1 MPDATPALNP
11 DRPTP
16 EGFRPAGTGLRRRLF
31 GVVFHADDPAGKAFD
46 VVLIVAILASVVVV
60 MVESVASVQDE
71 YADELLAVEWFFT
84 ALFTVEYAL
93 RLWVVQT
100 PGRYARSFFGVV
112 DLLAIL
118 PTYLSLMIPGAQV
131 LLTVRILR
139 ALRVFRVLK
148 LANYLDEADQLRRA
162 LAASRRKILVF
173 IFVVLTIVTVMG
185 SMMYLIEGGENGFTS
200 IPQSVY
206 WAVVTLST
214 VGFGDIYPV
223 TPLGKALATVII
235 IMGYGIIAVP
245 TGIVTVEL
253 GREREAAR
261 AGTAKGTLGD
271 PAMVQ
276 LDQCPRC
283 GLGGHDADA
292 SFCKRCGGSVVVK
305 ARPVSD
311 PVGTATTANGAP

>member
-1 MPDATPALNP
+1 MPDPTLDP

-16 EGFRPAGTGLRRRLF
+16 EGFRPAGTGIRRRLF
-31 GVVFHADDPAGKAFD
+31 EVVFHADDRTGKGFD
-46 VVLIVAILASVVVV
+46 VVLIVAIVLSVVVV
-60 MVESVASVQDE
+60 MLESVGSIQAQ
-71 YADELLAVEWFFT
+71 YAHELIVVEWFFT

-93 RLWVVQT
+93 RLWVLRS
-100 PGRYARSFFGVV
+100 PLRYARSFFGIV

-118 PTYLSLMIPGAQV
+118 PTYISLVVPGAQV

-162 LAASRRKILVF
+162 LSASRRKILVF
-173 IFVVLTIVTVMG
+173 IFVILTLVTVMG
-185 SMMYLIEGGENGFTS
+185 SMMYLIEGGRNGFTS

-235 IMGYGIIAVP
+235 VMGYGIIAVP

-261 AGTAKGTLGD
+261 AGIAEGVLGE
-271 PAMVQ
+271 PSMVQ

-283 GLGGHDADA
+283 GLAHHDADA
-292 SFCKRCGGSVVVK
+292 SFCKQCGGSMVVK
-305 ARPVSD
+305 ARPVGDRAEAS
-311 PVGTATTANGAP
+311 

>member
-1 MPDATPALNP
+1 MPDAPLDP

-16 EGFRPAGTGLRRRLF
+16 EGFRPYGRGLRRRMF
-31 GVVFHADDPAGKAFD
+31 EIVFHADDPVAKAFD
-46 VVLIVAILASVVVV
+46 VALIVAILASVVVV
-60 MVESVASVQDE
+60 MLESVEVFQAQYARELLVIEWAFTILFTAE
-71 YADELLAVEWFFT
+71 YAV
-84 ALFTVEYAL
+84 
-93 RLWVVQT
+93 RLWSVRQ
-100 PGRYARSFFGVV
+100 PLRYARSFFGVV

-118 PTYLSLMIPGAQV
+118 PTYLSLLIPGAQV

-162 LAASRRKILVF
+162 LGASKRKILVF
-173 IFVVLTIVTVMG
+173 IFVILTLVTVMG

-235 IMGYGIIAVP
+235 VMGYGIIAVP
-245 TGIVTVEL
+245 TGIVTAEL
-253 GREREAAR
+253 TRETFQPGAPAA
-261 AGTAKGTLGD
+261 ALGD
-271 PAMVQ
+271 KIAVQ
-276 LDQCPRC
+276 LDACPQC
-283 GLGGHDADA
+283 GLVEHDADA
-292 SFCKRCGGSVVVK
+292 RFCKRCGEPVVVE
-305 ARPVSD
+305 ARVTP
-311 PVGTATTANGAP
+311 APLPS

>member
-1 MPDATPALNP
+1 MPAAAPLDP

-16 EGFRPAGTGLRRRLF
+16 EGFRPYGEGLRRRLF
-31 GVVFHADDPAGKAFD
+31 EIVFHADDPAGKAFD
-46 VVLIVAILASVVVV
+46 VVLIIAILTSVVVV
-60 MVESVASVQDE
+60 MLESVDAIQSQYESALIV
-71 YADELLAVEWFFT
+71 AEWVFT
-84 ALFTVEYAL
+84 VLFTIEYAL
-93 RLWVVQT
+93 RLAVVQR
-100 PGRYARSFFGVV
+100 PARYARSFFGVV

-118 PTYLSLMIPGAQV
+118 PTYISLVVPGAQV

-162 LAASRRKILVF
+162 LSASKRKILVF
-173 IFVVLTIVTVMG
+173 IFVILTLVTVMG

-235 IMGYGIIAVP
+235 VMGYGIIAVP

-253 GREREAAR
+253 GREREAAQAAAL
-261 AGTAKGTLGD
+261 AGRLGE
-271 PAMVQ
+271 AIAVQ
-276 LDQCPRC
+276 LDRCPNC
-283 GLGGHDADA
+283 GLVEHDADA
-292 SFCKRCGGSVVVK
+292 RYCKWCAAPIVVQ
-305 ARPVSD
+305 ARPT
-311 PVGTATTANGAP
+311 PVPTAPELD